1 MTNGHEIEVY
11 RQTDDWVSIM
21 RPVADLAEQIS
32 ETEFVPGALRG
43 NAPAIAAAILHG
55 RELGLPPMTA
65 LSQTHVIDGRPSISA
80 EGQRAL
86 VLAAGHEI
94 EFGELTD
101 ATASVRGRRHGGE
114 RWTVVTWTLDRARRA
129 GIANRPPWQRYPRA
143 MLAARASADLCRLI
157 FPDVVHGMAATEE
170 LDDAG
175 PAESAE
181 TATKRATRPVQRRT
195 DPPASNPTPP
205 ALPAVDGPPEA
216 PPEPDDIP
224 DPTPATDDPPATDDY
239 VPEPSVTPAQLKMLA
254 VVWHR
259 FGVADEK
266 RRMLTAE
273 AVGRDLDGSTKNLT
287 RGEASWLIDNLTRI
301 LRELAA
307 PDDPMAERIDPAKAY
322 AELVEW
328 LANGPAR

>member
-1 MTNGHEIEVY
+1 
-11 RQTDDWVSIM
+11 M
-21 RPVADLAEQIS
+21 RPVAELAEQIS

-114 RWTVVTWTLDRARRA
+114 RWTVITWTLDRARRA

-181 TATKRATRPVQRRT
+181 TVTKRATRPVQRRT
-195 DPPASNPTPP
+195 DPPAPDPTPP
-205 ALPAVDGPPEA
+205 ELPAVDGPAEA
-216 PPEPDDIP
+216 PPEPEPVPYDD
-224 DPTPATDDPPATDDY
+224 ATDGDLEAREREAADY

-259 FGVADEK
+259 YGVGDEK
-266 RRMLTAE
+266 RRTLTAE